1 MNHNNK
7 SSKKS
12 LLKSNGSY
20 PVEIKTINGSFSF
33 NLFRFKSINGSSN
46 YFRESGVLGD
56 SLGERGSYES
66 KKLKDF
72 VSYYATKISY
82 QNVSEL
88 TKERAAG
95 LSISDQ
101 RIQQIVIEKTVK
113 IEESQK
119 SAIEKSKTMAAPI
132 FEKKDLYDPLTEE
145 VIWMEDGISVSKQ
158 KEKRNKIA
166 KKGKERTTTDMI
178 LLEKKV
184 GGFECILAANNICLT
199 ALSMAKLKEN
209 YSGQSINLV
218 VISDGSRTIKN
229 RSIELFGENYQHILD
244 WYHLQKKVKD
254 LMSMIAPNKELKSQ
268 YISELS
274 SLLWHGFVDQVL
286 QKLENYQVKNQE
298 KYQELI
304 DYLTKNKAYIICYSK
319 RKEAAKTIGSG
330 RMEKTVDSIVAR
342 RQKEKAMSWSKK
354 GSIALALI
362 TAQYYNNSFA
372 TENLQ

>member
-244 WYHLQKKVKD
+244 WYHLQKKVKV
-254 LMSMIAPNKELKSQ
+254 I
-268 YISELS
+268 
-274 SLLWHGFVDQVL
+274 
-286 QKLENYQVKNQE
+286 
-298 KYQELI
+298 
-304 DYLTKNKAYIICYSK
+304 
-319 RKEAAKTIGSG
+319 
-330 RMEKTVDSIVAR
+330 
-342 RQKEKAMSWSKK
+342 
-354 GSIALALI
+354 
-362 TAQYYNNSFA
+362 
-372 TENLQ
+372 NL